1 VSSSRPAARPPGQGS
16 AGASPAGF
24 RAAPRAAGGRL
35 VLVAALRLWLAR
47 RLFPLLATV
56 GLIVVGMVATTWG
69 THLVRIWEAQLT
81 GKSALALPADLWA
94 TLASARRLVHL
105 DFRGLYTPHTG
116 LVAFPGA
123 ALILVPVV
131 AVIDAAGLALA
142 PPGPHNPH
150 PGAWLLAGPYEM
162 ALSGVALL
170 AADSLAERLG
180 VARPKRALL
189 AAAGAVAL
197 GNVSLA
203 GGHPEDAVAVA
214 LLLYGILALS
224 ESRGGRSAWLTGAAL
239 AVQPLVVLA
248 LPILLAALE
257 PRRLAGYLGRAA
269 VPSALLLGAAAA
281 ANCTATVKVVT
292 SQPNWPAVDHATPW
306 TMLAPHLSGGAV
318 AAGPFRALAILLA
331 CGCALILRRRWRA
344 ARQMVRWS
352 PGFLGDL
359 LWWVAAALAI
369 RCLFE
374 PVMVAYYLWPTLAV
388 ALVTAS
394 SSWARLTTT
403 SLAAVIL
410 TFAAAAGWRG
420 RWTWW
425 AAMVAGL
432 GLTLLLA
439 RFPQRDRGCHKQR
452 HRRRCLPAPRRCAA
466 PSSQPPVTAAMM
478 HVHRLVTD
486 RSQARH
492 RRTCRSA

>member
-1 VSSSRPAARPPGQGS
+1 MSSSRPAARLPGPGS
-16 AGASPAGF
+16 AGASPAGVQ
-24 RAAPRAAGGRL
+24 AAPGAAAGGL
-35 VLVAALRLWLAR
+35 VRVAALRLWLAR
-47 RLFPLLATV
+47 RLFPLLATA
-56 GLIVVGMVATTWG
+56 GLIAVGMIATTWG
-69 THLVRIWEAQLT
+69 THLVGIWEARLT
-81 GKSALALPADLWA
+81 GKPAVALPADLWA
-94 TLASARRLVHL
+94 TLASARRLAHL
-105 DFRGLYTPHTG
+105 DLRGLYTSHTG
-116 LVAFPGA
+116 LVAFPGT

-131 AVIDAAGLALA
+131 AVIGAAGLGLA
-142 PPGPHNPH
+142 APGPQNPH

-180 VARPKRALL
+180 AARPRRALL

-214 LLLYGILALS
+214 LLLYAVLALS
-224 ESRGGRSAWLTGAAL
+224 DARAGRSAWLTGAAL

-248 LPILLAALE
+248 LPIVVAALE
-257 PRRLAGYLGRAA
+257 RRRLAGYLARAA

-281 ANCTATVKVVT
+281 ANWKATVTAVT

-306 TMLAPHLSGGAV
+306 TLLAPHLSGGAV
-318 AAGPFRALAILLA
+318 ASGPFRALAILLA
-331 CGCALILRRRWRA
+331 CGCALILRHRWRA
-344 ARQMVRWS
+344 RRQMARWS
-352 PGFLGDL
+352 PGFLGEL

-369 RCLFE
+369 RCVFE
-374 PVMVAYYLWPTLAV
+374 PVMLAYYLWPALAV

-394 SSWARLTTT
+394 SSRSRLIAT

-410 TFAAAAGWRG
+410 TFASAAGWRG
-420 RWTWW
+420 PWTWW

-439 RFPQRDRGCHKQR
+439 RVPQRNRVSPAALLAAPPPCSPAL
-452 HRRRCLPAPRRCAA
+452 RCLI
-466 PSSQPPVTAAMM
+466 TAATRYRR
-478 HVHRLVTD
+478 HDAH
-486 RSQARH
+486 SQAGH
-492 RRTCRSA
+492 RS